1 MIAGGPAHEVVE
13 KSERTTLEP
22 GGYFGSTGKVAH
34 QVDCEGEGCLLYART
49 NGTYKVTLE

>member
-1 MIAGGPAHEVVE
+1 MAHEVVG

-34 QVDCEGEGCLLYART
+34 QVNCEGEGCLLHVRT
-49 NGTYKVTLE
+49 NGTYTINRK